1 MRFSSADLMAI
12 DWTIFYFGL
21 TTSLLNIASAKRRA
35 SVPPPS
41 KRNTFSRSFDKSLR
55 PRDVLLAPRTK
66 VIFWT
71 GAPKVLTARHSRRPC
86 QLKPSVCVI
95 ATVKKVNF

>member
-35 SVPPPS
+35 SAPPPFQM
-41 KRNTFSRSFDKSLR
+41 KYFLMVF
-55 PRDVLLAPRTK
+55 
-66 VIFWT
+66 
-71 GAPKVLTARHSRRPC
+71 
-86 QLKPSVCVI
+86 
-95 ATVKKVNF
+95 